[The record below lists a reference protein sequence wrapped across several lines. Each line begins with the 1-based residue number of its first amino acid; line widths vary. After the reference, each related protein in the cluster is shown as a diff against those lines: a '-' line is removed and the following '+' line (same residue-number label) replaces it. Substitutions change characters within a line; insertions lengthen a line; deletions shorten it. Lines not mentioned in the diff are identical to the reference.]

1 MDVLSTSS
9 GFQMI
14 HQEPFITGS
23 ALDLEIAARI
33 GDVDRTL
40 LRENLNL
47 TFEQRLMQLIEQ
59 ARLAEEFDRDY
70 STV

>member
-1 MDVLSTSS
+1 
-9 GFQMI
+9 MI